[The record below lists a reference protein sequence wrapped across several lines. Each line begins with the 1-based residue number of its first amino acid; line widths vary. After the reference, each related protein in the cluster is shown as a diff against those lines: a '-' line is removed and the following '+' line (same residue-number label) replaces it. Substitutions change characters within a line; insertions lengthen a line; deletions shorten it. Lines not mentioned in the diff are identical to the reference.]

1 MGYSPGMDVT
11 VSGLTLAGGNAPG
24 GYGGA
29 IESINADLT
38 IRDSTISGNSAG
50 DGGAI
55 ASRSL
60 KYSGGSIEIEN
71 STISDNSAADDG
83 GGLSLAPAATRRFV
97 TRRSRATRRRMTEAA
112 CESFGSI
119 EMENSTVSGNSA
131 DGSGGGIYSAA
142 GTTIQDSTIAGNSAG
157 FEGGGIFALGANPSV
172 VNTILANDSAG
183 GIGPDLASPNGIF
196 QVAFSLIA
204 NPAGAPINT
213 TVAGSNITGAD
224 PQLGALGDNGGPT
237 KTQALPPLSPA
248 VDAGS
253 SHLASDQRG
262 MPRPVD
268 QPNPDS
274 SAGGANSAD
283 IGAFELEP
291 DTLAPVLELSGD
303 KRQHSKSRVRVEVGC
318 DEACSVDATGT
329 INVPK
334 SKKWKKFKLLED
346 SVELGVGE
354 TATLKLEF
362 KSKVRKLVTKAF
374 ENLKKSTARVS
385 VTAADPTGN
394 VSADDVKVTVKKE
407 EQK

>member
-1 MGYSPGMDVT
+1 M
-11 VSGLTLAGGNAPG
+11 
-24 GYGGA
+24 
-29 IESINADLT
+29 
-38 IRDSTISGNSAG
+38 
-50 DGGAI
+50 
-55 ASRSL
+55 
-60 KYSGGSIEIEN
+60 
-71 STISDNSAADDG
+71 
-83 GGLSLAPAATRRFV
+83 
-97 TRRSRATRRRMTEAA
+97 
-112 CESFGSI
+112 
-119 EMENSTVSGNSA
+119 
-131 DGSGGGIYSAA
+131 
-142 GTTIQDSTIAGNSAG
+142 
-157 FEGGGIFALGANPSV
+157 
-172 VNTILANDSAG
+172 
-183 GIGPDLASPNGIF
+183 
-196 QVAFSLIA
+196 
-204 NPAGAPINT
+204 
-213 TVAGSNITGAD
+213 AGSNITGAD

-262 MPRPVD
+262 MPRPVY

-291 DTLAPVLELSGD
+291 DTLAPVFELSGD
-303 KRQHSKSRVRVEVGC
+303 KRQHSKSRVRVEVRC

-374 ENLKKSTARVS
+374 ENHKKSTARVS

-394 VSADDVKVTVKKE
+394 ASADDVKVKVKKA